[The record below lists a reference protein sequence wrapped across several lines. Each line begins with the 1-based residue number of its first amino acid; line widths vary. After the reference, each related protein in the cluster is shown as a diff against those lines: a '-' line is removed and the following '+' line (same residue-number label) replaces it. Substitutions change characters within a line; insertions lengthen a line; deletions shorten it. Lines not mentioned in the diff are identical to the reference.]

1 MTAIAVFWVIFNL
14 GGVMGSAIEMGLGW
28 KAEDNGVDNS
38 TYIAF
43 TVITFVGALAVLL
56 LRDPR
61 KVIRSDGTLVS
72 PPQELPFKEEIVGM
86 VKVLRA
92 DPWILLIVPLAL
104 SSNFCY
110 GFQQTVYNGYFFSL
124 RTRGLNSLLYWLAQM
139 FGAMLMGFVLD
150 TPLLKR
156 RSRAWA
162 GWAITSIVCW
172 TVWGGSY
179 KVLMELQEYYA
190 SQGLTLREYA
200 SDTGRVGLDI
210 HCGYHRVPCNDNP
223 WTESN
228 PYAGRAILFL
238 CMGLIDACTQCYCYA
253 LFGMLSND
261 ISKLA
266 YIAGLYKA
274 IQSAGNVGGWGLEN
288 NKKSFEL
295 QLGAAWGLNVGGL
308 LFCVPL
314 LLWRVTNHTTLDR
327 ELHHEIAVADD
338 ALVATHAHPFD
349 HDLLGQKA

>member
-1 MTAIAVFWVIFNL
+1 
-14 GGVMGSAIEMGLGW
+14 MGLGW
-28 KAEDNGVDNS
+28 NTNDNQVANS

-43 TVITFVGALAVLL
+43 TVITFVGACAAML
-56 LRDPR
+56 LRNPS
-61 KVIRSDGTLVS
+61 KVVRSDGTLVVPS
-72 PPQELPFKEEIVGM
+72 KELPFKEEIMGM
-86 VKVLRA
+86 VKVLRN

-124 RTRGLNSLLYWLAQM
+124 RSRGLNSLLYWLAQM
-139 FGAMLMGFVLD
+139 FGAMVMGVVLD
-150 TPLLKR
+150 TPRMKR
-156 RSRAWA
+156 RNRAWA
-162 GWAITSIVCW
+162 GWAITSVVCW

-179 KVLMELQEYYA
+179 KVLMELKDYYA
-190 SQGLTLREYA
+190 AQGMTLRQYA
-200 SDTGRVGLDI
+200 DNTQRVGLDI
-210 HCGYHRVPCNDNP
+210 HCGYHDVPCKDNP

-274 IQSAGNVGGWGLEN
+274 IQSAGNVAGWGLEN

-295 QLGAAWGLNVGGL
+295 QLGVAWALNVGAL
-308 LFCVPL
+308 LCVTPL
-314 LLWRVTNHTTLDR
+314 LLWRVTNHTTLER
-327 ELHHEIAVADD
+327 ELHHEIAVVDTGAVGTAPPISTYDESD
-338 ALVATHAHPFD
+338 QPANE
-349 HDLLGQKA
+349 K